1 MITFNRHDLVW
12 LKLDAVRHAEYAG
25 PAPLE
30 PISALSLLHRWVLS
44 GYPLIVA
51 RQDEVLPNCL
61 RVGLAEPPSWGKR
74 RLSFIVNSQGIE
86 KHQQGPNLASVLPS
100 LPQPWQAGATALLG
114 FLDHHFIAAHAYGS
128 GAIQALT
135 GLPCLTESSDLDVL
149 FKPVSWLEA
158 EKLCLFLDALQTEY
172 PEFKVDGE
180 VLNPSGQ
187 AVQWRELHRSF
198 SDSNSQLL
206 VKTNRDVKLVGLSGY
221 QQGFQWLVG
230 SAA

>member
-25 PAPLE
+25 PAPME

-51 RQDEVLPNCL
+51 RQEDVLPHCL

-86 KHQQGPNLASVLPS
+86 KHQQGPNLANVLPG
-100 LPQPWQAGATALLG
+100 LPQHWQAGAVALQG
-114 FLDHHFIAAHAYGS
+114 FLDEHNIAAHVYGS
-128 GAIQALT
+128 SAVQVLT

-158 EKLCLFLDALQTEY
+158 EKLCLFLIALQTEY

-198 SDSNSQLL
+198 SDPNSKLM
-206 VKTNRDVKLVGLSGY
+206 VKTNHAVKLLGLSIY
-221 QQGFQWLVG
+221 RSGFRCPVG

>member
-86 KHQQGPNLASVLPS
+86 KHQQGPGLGAM
-100 LPQPWQAGATALLG
+100 LPQLPHHWQAGAAALHA
-114 FLDHHFIAAHAYGS
+114 FLDQHHMAAHVYGS
-128 GAIQALT
+128 SAVQVLT

>member
-12 LKLDAVRHAEYAG
+12 LHIDSVKHAEYAG
-25 PAPLE
+25 PLPME
-30 PISALSLLHRWVLS
+30 PISALSLLHRWVLG

-61 RVGLAEPPSWGKR
+61 RVGLAEPASWGKR
-74 RLSFIVNSQGIE
+74 RLSFIVNNQGIQ
-86 KHQQGPNLASVLPS
+86 KHQHGPGFGAVLPQ
-100 LPQPWQAGATALLG
+100 LPQHWQAGAGALQQ
-114 FLDHHFIAAHAYGS
+114 FLDEQKIDAHVYGS
-128 GAIQALT
+128 SAVQVLT

-158 EKLCLFLDALQTEY
+158 EKLCLFLIALQTEY

-198 SDSNSQLL
+198 SDPNSKLM
-206 VKTNRDVKLVGLSGY
+206 VKTNHTVKLVALATY
-221 QQGFQWLVG
+221 QQGFQCPIG

>member
-25 PAPLE
+25 PAPME

-51 RQDEVLPNCL
+51 RQEDVLPHCL
-61 RVGLAEPPSWGKR
+61 RVGLAEPPSWGKK

-86 KHQQGPNLASVLPS
+86 KHQQGLNLANVLPG
-100 LPQPWQAGATALLG
+100 LPQHWQAGAVALQG
-114 FLDHHFIAAHAYGS
+114 FLDEHNIAAHVYGS
-128 GAIQALT
+128 SAVQVLT

-158 EKLCLFLDALQTEY
+158 EKLCLFLIALQTEY

-198 SDSNSQLL
+198 SDPNSKLM
-206 VKTNRDVKLVGLSGY
+206 VKTNHTVKLVALATY
-221 QQGFQWLVG
+221 QQGFQCPVG